1 MPRVGL
7 QELIIIMVIALI
19 IFGPGKIPEIGGAIG
34 KAIRNFKKS
43 MDEPAK
49 VPEQKENKG

>member
-34 KAIRNFKKS
+34 KSIRNFKKS
-43 MDEPAK
+43 VDEPAK
-49 VPEQKENKG
+49 VPEQKENR